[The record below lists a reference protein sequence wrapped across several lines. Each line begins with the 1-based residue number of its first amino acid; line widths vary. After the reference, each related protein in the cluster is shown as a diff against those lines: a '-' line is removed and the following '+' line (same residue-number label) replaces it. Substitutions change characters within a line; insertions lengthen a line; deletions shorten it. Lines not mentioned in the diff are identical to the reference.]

1 MNKKFKILLSLSV
14 FLITSCAP
22 PPGGDASFLSSVGPF
37 LPFGLIIILFYF
49 LIIRPQNKQQK
60 QRELMLKN
68 LKQSDKI
75 LTNGGIIGKIIEIK
89 QEDIILLEISKGVQI
104 NVKREFINS
113 LLNGNIGNFVRRTH
127 VSFCA

>member
-1 MNKKFKILLSLSV
+1 MRGILMNKKFKILLSLSV

-104 NVKREFINS
+104 NVKRDFINS
-113 LLNGNIGNFVRRTH
+113 LLIEDKK
-127 VSFCA
+127 

>member
-1 MNKKFKILLSLSV
+1 MNKQFKFLLFSSL

-22 PPGGDASFLSSVGPF
+22 PPGGDSSFLSSVGPF

-89 QEDIILLEISKGVQI
+89 EEDIILLEISKGVHI

-113 LLNGNIGNFVRRTH
+113 LLIEDKKNK
-127 VSFCA
+127 

>member
-1 MNKKFKILLSLSV
+1 MRGILMNKKFKILLSFTV

-113 LLNGNIGNFVRRTH
+113 LLIEDKK
-127 VSFCA
+127 

>member
-22 PPGGDASFLSSVGPF
+22 PLGGDASFLSSVGPF

-113 LLNGNIGNFVRRTH
+113 LLIEDKK
-127 VSFCA
+127 

>member
-1 MNKKFKILLSLSV
+1 MNKQFKFLLFFSL

-22 PPGGDASFLSSVGPF
+22 PPGGDSSFLSSVGPF

-89 QEDIILLEISKGVQI
+89 EEDIILLEISKGVHI

-113 LLNGNIGNFVRRTH
+113 LLVVDKKNK
-127 VSFCA
+127 

>member
-1 MNKKFKILLSLSV
+1 MNKKFKILLSLTV
-14 FLITSCAP
+14 FFTTSCAP

-113 LLNGNIGNFVRRTH
+113 LLIEDKK
-127 VSFCA
+127 

>member
-1 MNKKFKILLSLSV
+1 MRGILMNKKFKILLSLSV

-113 LLNGNIGNFVRRTH
+113 LLIEDKK
-127 VSFCA
+127 

>member
-1 MNKKFKILLSLSV
+1 MRGILMNKKFKILLSLSV

-89 QEDIILLEISKGVQI
+89 QDDIILLEISKGVQI

-113 LLNGNIGNFVRRTH
+113 LLIEDKK
-127 VSFCA
+127 

>member
-1 MNKKFKILLSLSV
+1 MLFRSILMNKKFKILLSLTV

-113 LLNGNIGNFVRRTH
+113 LLIEDKK
-127 VSFCA
+127 

>member
-1 MNKKFKILLSLSV
+1 MRGILMNKKFKILLSLSV

-22 PPGGDASFLSSVGPF
+22 PLGGDASFLSSVGPF

-113 LLNGNIGNFVRRTH
+113 LLIEDKK
-127 VSFCA
+127 

>member
-1 MNKKFKILLSLSV
+1 MRGILMNKKFKILLSFTV

-89 QEDIILLEISKGVQI
+89 QDDIILLEISKGVQI

-113 LLNGNIGNFVRRTH
+113 LLIEDKK
-127 VSFCA
+127 

>member
-1 MNKKFKILLSLSV
+1 MNKKFKILLSLTV
-14 FLITSCAP
+14 FLTTSCAP

-104 NVKREFINS
+104 NDKREFINS
-113 LLNGNIGNFVRRTH
+113 LLIEDKK
-127 VSFCA
+127 

>member
-1 MNKKFKILLSLSV
+1 
-14 FLITSCAP
+14 
-22 PPGGDASFLSSVGPF
+22 
-37 LPFGLIIILFYF
+37 
-49 LIIRPQNKQQK
+49 
-60 QRELMLKN
+60 MLKN

-113 LLNGNIGNFVRRTH
+113 LLIEDKK
-127 VSFCA
+127 

>member
-14 FLITSCAP
+14 LLITSCAP

-113 LLNGNIGNFVRRTH
+113 LLIEDKK
-127 VSFCA
+127 

>member
-22 PPGGDASFLSSVGPF
+22 TPGGDASFLSSVWPF

-75 LTNGGIIGKIIEIK
+75 LTNGWIIGKIIELK
-89 QEDIILLEISKGVQI
+89 EEDIILLEISKGVQI

-113 LLNGNIGNFVRRTH
+113 LLIEDKK
-127 VSFCA
+127 